1 MPRILFIEHNGAEHS
16 VDAEVG
22 KTVMQAAVEN
32 LISGIV
38 GDCGGSCSC
47 ATCHCYVDPALA
59 ERLQPASESETMMI
73 EGALHAQDSSRLSC
87 QIVVEPE
94 LDGLVVRLPVSQF

>member
-1 MPRILFIEHNGAEHS
+1 MPRILFIEHNGTEHS
-16 VDAEVG
+16 IDAEVG

-47 ATCHCYVDPALA
+47 ATCHCYVDPAWA
-59 ERLQPASESETMMI
+59 DRLQPASDGETMMI
-73 EGALHAQDSSRLSC
+73 DGALHVQDTSRLSC
-87 QIVVEPE
+87 QIVVKPE

>member
-47 ATCHCYVDPALA
+47 ATCHCYVDPAWA